1 MASNILITL
10 LEGSLEMGAKI
21 AENAGASQVRTML
34 QSMGFYAGATM
45 DAYLEENPAAAIAGL
60 ALGTLAAIAL
70 GPEIVAGLASAS

>member
-45 DAYLEENPAAAIAGL
+45 DAYLEDN
-60 ALGTLAAIAL
+60 
-70 GPEIVAGLASAS
+70 

>member
-1 MASNILITL
+1 
-10 LEGSLEMGAKI
+10 
-21 AENAGASQVRTML
+21 ML